1 MLLAKPNKK
10 NPPLL
15 VIFYPL
21 QVCFWKTIWACPCW
35 SQCIGCWD
43 VSRWPYLWDN
53 TAWSHFAN
61 LCTELIMLLQD
72 VAPVGTTLCLIFW
85 LFWPVTFSSVPT
97 SKSSLHRACW
107 RAMVKGYNIL
117 SIICNLKRQ
126 IFITCQGQVLSEVRS
141 TTLTI
146 VQVYWNI
153 MCHIVYKLSL
163 KLHDVSWR
171 RTEYTVRNLEFLWF
185 FSEPHLLKKEK
196 LRGATANLIIEHPF
210 G

>member
-1 MLLAKPNKK
+1 MLLAKPNNKT
-10 NPPLL
+10 PPLL

-21 QVCFWKTIWACPCW
+21 QICFWKTIWACPCW

-72 VAPVGTTLCLIFW
+72 VALVGTTLCWF
-85 LFWPVTFSSVPT
+85 FWPVTFSSVPT

-146 VQVYWNI
+146 VQVYRNI

-163 KLHDVSWR
+163 KLYVNSF
-171 RTEYTVRNLEFLWF
+171 YNLCTNEGSTPKILFKWKLL
-185 FSEPHLLKKEK
+185 ELEVHVLLKSIS
-196 LRGATANLIIEHPF
+196 LSIIV
-210 G
+210 GSLN